1 MFISTV
7 PQGHCRVIERFGKPI
22 SVQRSGLRFK
32 IPLIDKVKKVSD
44 IWGTETNKDDF
55 FIELTEQITDTPPR
69 EYFTKDNVKVT
80 SDCVM
85 RWRIVDPVK
94 AIYEVDNLHRSI
106 KETVLN
112 SMRGEIGSRELDNV
126 LSARQSISESIL
138 ANISPTL
145 SRWGIQLTSVELQE
159 LKTDNA
165 TAGAMLQ
172 QLEAERRS
180 RAIAA
185 QAKGEAEAIL
195 ARANAEKSES
205 HALDMVKKLEKQLSD
220 AKAAEKSAKEDLKK
234 AKNNPDIPES
244 IMERLRKEAEAK
256 AAEQAAAD
264 VQKRLDAAQVK
275 MQAAVKAKAAA
286 EAAAKEA
293 QDKLVAAQKAEK
305 ISNPDVMSINVLGK
319 QLLTTWNTIKGHR
332 IKAVAADPANA
343 EPIRKFL
350 QYVITQMT
358 GDMEA

>member
-7 PQGHCRVIERFGKPI
+7 PQGHCRVIERFGKTI

-195 ARANAEKSES
+195 ARANAEKSASVLKAQGINES
-205 HALDMVKKLEKQLSD
+205 LKIIAE
-220 AKAAEKSAKEDLKK
+220 AEKSYLEQISVSVGKED
-234 AKNNPDIPES
+234 
-244 IMERLRKEAEAK
+244 
-256 AAEQAAAD
+256 
-264 VQKRLDAAQVK
+264 
-275 MQAAVKAKAAA
+275 
-286 EAAAKEA
+286 AAKI
-293 QDKLVAAQKAEK
+293 LMAQKIIDGFAI
-305 ISNPDVMSINVLGK
+305 ISSKPGDKVYIPSNVGGFISFNDK
-319 QLLTTWNTIKGHR
+319 
-332 IKAVAADPANA
+332 
-343 EPIRKFL
+343 
-350 QYVITQMT
+350 
-358 GDMEA
+358 